1 MPHDAPRATALGD
14 RLSDWLAQDVIDPIQ
29 AELRAPWNHLRH
41 LASAVEGVRATEI
54 DRLNNAAAAEDRV
67 RSDYAGRS
75 VIELLQNAHD
85 ACADA
90 GEVGTAWIVV
100 TPSALVVANQ
110 GLPFDAG
117 RVHALIQLGDS
128 SKTVSDA
135 RHHTIGYK
143 GVGFTAVLEL
153 TDQPQVFSAP
163 TRFGFDRRAASSVI
177 REALGAAPR
186 GVPLRYFPFPLVG
199 ADAGPDEELV
209 TRLLTDGAVTAIRLP
224 FRDPRAAADAMTEVL
239 EGLRPQTLLFMPSL
253 KRLVVETP
261 GVRRE
266 WSRWNGRRVGRHRI
280 THLRASHAKTES
292 WLVAARTVP
301 VPPAV
306 VDRLDDKLWADVSQV
321 EAKVA
326 LPWRDGHPDPE
337 APAQPIHVYFP
348 TDDSLGRALLVHG
361 DFYVHSSRRRI
372 TTTGPGLA
380 ITELVQEAVAEL
392 VAEVAVDLRHHG
404 EHLVGVLTP
413 VQGPEGYGV
422 TLASA
427 IDARLATAP
436 FLPGASRGAYLA
448 PADAKA
454 VRTAMSGRHRARL
467 VSFLEPDADLL
478 SAAIPDSSV
487 EWLSGLGLR
496 SLEPGDVVRRL
507 QPSRAAGDDALLSVL
522 ATWFSTL
529 TWIEQQTAAQ
539 ALPSRPVLKDDQ
551 GRWRTPEELMSIGSR
566 TPAMP
571 PSLARHVYAP
581 PNSAVAREFAA
592 VRLPVKTLT
601 PEVALDQVLALVA
614 ASPHDV
620 EIPGVLEF
628 LADLWRSNP
637 GVLRAVQQSRLARVP
652 VPART
657 VGARQGRGYRP
668 AGEVY
673 FTREWVRSRTLETLY
688 GPFGELDFLAVRPA
702 SSVPS
707 STERGFWSALGVA
720 DVPRM
725 LPIQDRVAASP
736 WWATAEVQ
744 EAQLCPDGHP
754 YVARIADGMA
764 LDRLELLL
772 ERGEERTLNALAAHL
787 LAQKDPLG
795 DGVRIRCTHS
805 SHSGVARRRGAPVPG
820 FQWWLLHENAWVPSE
835 GGPTGARFGRPRDLW
850 VGVPRSARAV
860 LATPRADLAMKN
872 PGAIGIESAQRGS
885 LDRLEAAL
893 GAVRAAHPELTFA
906 PADVRAGLEWLVRR
920 IDQLAARSKQL
931 EPRSAF
937 WPARRGDVPEWSD
950 SPLIADIPGVERAP
964 GVVCLPRA
972 PWPGLRKLYALRLAS
987 AVVASHARVTGVTR
1001 GNLLGFEQRVE
1012 LLALLVE
1019 TGRASDAAAMA
1030 YRLARMR
1037 ERLARSI
1044 AVTYSLEGHTWEVR
1058 PPFHLTEQ
1066 RDRRGALRGCDLVSR
1081 TNLTV
1086 EERLDLAQELGHYLG
1101 QPDAADTVGL
1111 YLTVGTQLLA
1121 THRIIEQQLEEAR
1134 ELLRRHRARRDLD
1147 LAPGEPAPADTS
1159 SQDEDSVPEGETTP
1173 SVPPLPTPT
1182 PEGSGEGGGTPLP
1195 ALPSPGGQSRPSPSA
1210 SPPPYVGPSA
1220 DLRFGPIVEVPPAPR
1235 RDVRQTDGPRSGR
1248 TGEATP
1254 PAPGHSESAGANE
1267 RRKVTGRDG
1276 EAVAARYLAEVHHAA
1291 VRDVSDQY
1299 VGWDLTAVL
1308 PSGETWHVEVKA
1320 SRTSGPD
1327 FTITPNEVKVARADP
1342 AYRICVVTGTG
1353 QGSGDVYLIDDVPEL
1368 LADENLEPSE
1378 WRVREWQRVRSE
1390 RAPWSNA

>member
-1 MPHDAPRATALGD
+1 MPHNAPRASEPGD
-14 RLSDWLAQDVIDPIQ
+14 RLRDWLARDVADPIQ

-41 LASAVEGVRATEI
+41 HASADDGVRATEI

-90 GEVGTAWIVV
+90 DVVGSAWIVV

-110 GLPFDAG
+110 GTPFDPA
-117 RVHALIQLGDS
+117 RVHSLIQLGDS
-128 SKTVSDA
+128 SKAVSDT

-153 TDQPQVFSAP
+153 TDRPQVYSAQ
-163 TRFGFDRRAASSVI
+163 TSFGFDRHAAASVI
-177 REALGAAPR
+177 RETLGTEPR

-199 ADAGPDEELV
+199 ADAGPDEVLIA
-209 TRLLTDGAVTAIRLP
+209 RLLDDGAVTAIRLP
-224 FRDPRAAADAMTEVL
+224 FRDARAADDAKAEVL
-239 EGLRPQTLLFMPSL
+239 DGLRPQTLLFMSSL

-261 GVRRE
+261 EARKE
-266 WSRWNGRRVGRHRI
+266 WSRWNGRHIGRHRI
-280 THLRASHAKTES
+280 THLRASDAQTES
-292 WLVAARTVP
+292 WLVAARSVP
-301 VPPAV
+301 VPSEV
-306 VDRLDDKLWADVSQV
+306 VARLDDKLWADVSQV

-326 LPWRDGHPDPE
+326 VPWRDGHPDPK
-337 APAQPIHVYFP
+337 APPQPVHVYFP
-348 TDDSLGRALLVHG
+348 TDDSMGRTLLVHG

-404 EHLVGVLTP
+404 EYLVRILTP
-413 VQGPEGYGV
+413 VQNPESFGA

-427 IDARLATAP
+427 IDARLATTP
-436 FLPGASRGAYLA
+436 FLPGASRGTYLA

-454 VRTAMSGRHRARL
+454 VRTAMTGRHRARF
-467 VSFLEPDADLL
+467 VSFLEPDVDLL

-529 TWIEQQTAAQ
+529 TWIEQHAAAL

-581 PNSAVAREFAA
+581 PKSAIAREFAA

-637 GVLRAVQQSRLARVP
+637 GVLRAVQQARLARVP
-652 VPART
+652 VPARS
-657 VGARQGRGYRP
+657 VGVRQRRGYRP

-673 FTREWVRSRTLETLY
+673 FTREWLRSRTLETLY

-702 SSVPS
+702 SSTPS
-707 STERGFWSALGVA
+707 PTERGFWSALGVA

-725 LPIQDRVAASP
+725 LPLHGRVTASP
-736 WWATAEVQ
+736 WWETAEVR
-744 EAQLCPDGHP
+744 EARVCPDSHP
-754 YVARIADGMA
+754 YVDRIADGLA

-772 ERGEERTLNALAAHL
+772 ERHDERTLNALAAHL

-795 DGVRIRCTHS
+795 DGVRIRCAHS
-805 SHSGVARRRGAPVPG
+805 SHSGAARRRGAPAPG
-820 FQWWLLHENAWVPSE
+820 FQWWLLHENAWLPSE

-893 GAVRAAHPELTFA
+893 GAVQAARPELSFA

-920 IDQLAARSKQL
+920 IDQVAARSKHL

-950 SPLIADIPGVERAP
+950 SPLIADVPGVERAP

-972 PWPGLRKLYALRLAS
+972 PWPGLRKLYALRVAS
-987 AVVASHARVTGVTR
+987 AVVTSHARLTGVTR

-1044 AVTYSLEGHTWEVR
+1044 AVTYDLDGHTWEVK

-1066 RDRRGALRGCDLVSR
+1066 RDRRGALRGCDVVTR

-1121 THRIIEQQLEEAR
+1121 THRIIGQQLEEAK
-1134 ELLRRHRARRDLD
+1134 ELLRRQRVRLDLD
-1147 LAPGEPAPADTS
+1147 VPAGEARPAEASLPGEDTAPAGEAPSSSPPGLAPSPAGPATGSWTS
-1159 SQDEDSVPEGETTP
+1159 P
-1173 SVPPLPTPT
+1173 
-1182 PEGSGEGGGTPLP
+1182 P
-1195 ALPSPGGQSRPSPSA
+1195 ALPSPAVHSQPSPSA
-1210 SPPPYVGPSA
+1210 SPPPYVGPST
-1220 DLRFGPIVEVPPAPR
+1220 DLRFGPTVDVPAAPPRGGGRGDAPR
-1235 RDVRQTDGPRSGR
+1235 SSR
-1248 TGEATP
+1248 TGEVTSAV
-1254 PAPGHSESAGANE
+1254 PGRSESADADQ

-1276 EAVAARYLAEVHHAA
+1276 EAVAARYLAEVHQAT
-1291 VRDVSDQY
+1291 VTDVSGLN

-1320 SRTSGPD
+1320 SRSSAPD
-1327 FTITPNEVKVARADP
+1327 FTITPNEVGVAREDSAF
-1342 AYRICVVTGTG
+1342 RVCVVTGTG
-1353 QGSGDVYLIDDVPEL
+1353 QGYGDVYLIADVPEL
-1368 LADENLEPSE
+1368 LAVENLEPSE
-1378 WRVREWQRVRSE
+1378 WRVRDWQRIRSQ
-1390 RAPWSNA
+1390 RALWSNA